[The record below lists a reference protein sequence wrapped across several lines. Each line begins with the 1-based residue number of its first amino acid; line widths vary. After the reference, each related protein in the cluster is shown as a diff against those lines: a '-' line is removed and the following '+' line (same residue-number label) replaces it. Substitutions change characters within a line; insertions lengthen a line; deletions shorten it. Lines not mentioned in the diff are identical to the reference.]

1 MKRAGIC
8 LRMMV
13 KRMGKHPVYWVLLL
27 LFPTALFVV
36 PRLNKAADEEQILV
50 GYVMEEASEG
60 KEVEML
66 SNGPAGS
73 SAEGR
78 MLPDGSGESSAEG
91 KMLPEQAE
99 TEGIRQ
105 KGAEI
110 GKLAYSIQLL
120 DGIEYKLQEETEQ
133 IGESSERSEK
143 GEGNTSDRIGSSRL
157 FQYIKYTEIDK
168 MKEDVMTGELSC
180 GIVFDKD
187 FAKRLAEQDYR
198 HCIKLYLPEGMN
210 VGGMVQED
218 VFARVYQAYS
228 AVWYAELLEQQGY
241 QITPEEVLQKFS
253 EYQKEGKVFAVEYEE
268 YGRADE
274 EVQNAAGSGKDISAV
289 LSVRSVLA
297 FLTFLSA
304 SLGALDG
311 GRDRKRGAGK
321 GICCKKTLAAA
332 AAGAPVLPSTLF
344 LAAGM
349 IYTDIKTIGML
360 YAGRAAGPADDMLGG
375 LMQKTIL
382 PELCSAFVYGSIL
395 WLLAMCF
402 GRIVPEKLLEGI
414 MPCFLL
420 ITVLCCPVFFDLGET
435 IPVIDGLS
443 KLFPVT
449 WYLEFWG

>member
-36 PRLNKAADEEQILV
+36 PRLNRAVDEEQILV
-50 GYVMEEASEG
+50 GYVMGEAVENSVWE
-60 KEVEML
+60 EML
-66 SNGPAGS
+66 AGS
-73 SAEGR
+73 SAEGK
-78 MLPDGSGESSAEG
+78 MSFGEAAELD
-91 KMLPEQAE
+91 M
-99 TEGIRQ
+99 EGER
-105 KGAEI
+105 
-110 GKLAYSIQLL
+110 LL
-120 DGIEYKLQEETEQ
+120 DGIEYKLQEAGTDMA
-133 IGESSERSEK
+133 
-143 GEGNTSDRIGSSRL
+143 SDSRL

-168 MKEDVMTGELSC
+168 MKEDVITGELSC
-180 GIVFDKD
+180 GIVFDED
-187 FAKRLAEQDYR
+187 FAIRLAEQDYR

-228 AVWYAELLEQQGY
+228 AVWYAELLAQQGY
-241 QITPEEVLQKFS
+241 QIASEEVLQKFS

-274 EVQNAAGSGKDISAV
+274 EVQNAAGSGNDISAV
-289 LSVRSVLA
+289 LSVRSILA
-297 FLTFLSA
+297 FLTFMSA

-321 GICCKKTLAAA
+321 GICCPNTLAAA
-332 AAGAPVLPSTLF
+332 EAGAPVLPSTLF

-360 YAGRAAGPADDMLGG
+360 YAGRAAGPADGMLGG

-382 PELCSAFVYGSIL
+382 SELCSAFVYGSIL
-395 WLLAMCF
+395 WLLAMFF

>member
-1 MKRAGIC
+1 MKRADIC

-27 LFPTALFVV
+27 LFPAALFVV
-36 PRLNKAADEEQILV
+36 PRLNRAAGEEQILV
-50 GYVMEEASEG
+50 GYVMEEA
-60 KEVEML
+60 VEN
-66 SNGPAGS
+66 SV
-73 SAEGR
+73 
-78 MLPDGSGESSAEG
+78 GEEMPGGSSAEG
-91 KMLPEQAE
+91 KMSFGEAAERDMEGERLP
-99 TEGIRQ
+99 
-105 KGAEI
+105 
-110 GKLAYSIQLL
+110 

-133 IGESSERSEK
+133 MCESSEGSGK
-143 GEGNTSDRIGSSRL
+143 GEGNTADRIGSSRL

-168 MKEDVMTGELSC
+168 LKEDVMTGELSC
-180 GIVFDKD
+180 GIVFDED
-187 FAKRLAEQDYR
+187 FAIRLAEQDYR

-241 QITPEEVLQKFS
+241 QIMPEEVLQKFS

-274 EVQNAAGSGKDISAV
+274 EVQNAAGSGKNISSV

-311 GRDRKRGAGK
+311 SRDRKRGAGK
-321 GICCKKTLAAA
+321 GICCPNTLAAA
-332 AAGAPVLPSTLF
+332 KAGAPVLPSTLF

-349 IYTDIKTIGML
+349 IYTDIKMIGVL

-395 WLLAMCF
+395 WLLAMFF

-420 ITVLCCPVFFDLGET
+420 ITVLCCPVFFDLGEA

>member
-8 LRMMV
+8 LWMMI

-27 LFPTALFVV
+27 LFPIALFVV
-36 PRLNKAADEEQILV
+36 PRLNKAVDEEQILV
-50 GYVMEEASEG
+50 GYVMGEASEDG
-60 KEVEML
+60 EEEML
-66 SNGPAGS
+66 PNGSAGS
-73 SAEGR
+73 SAEGKMSSGKATER
-78 MLPDGSGESSAEG
+78 DMEGEMLPGQTEAESIKQNGTETGELIYSGW
-91 KMLPEQAE
+91 
-99 TEGIRQ
+99 
-105 KGAEI
+105 
-110 GKLAYSIQLL
+110 LL
-120 DGIEYKLQEETEQ
+120 DGIEYKLQEGTEQ
-133 IGESSERSEK
+133 IDESSEGSWK
-143 GEGNTSDRIGSSRL
+143 IEGDASDMSGGGKL
-157 FQYIKYTEIDK
+157 FKYIKYTNTDEL
-168 MKEDVMTGELSC
+168 KEDVMTGEISC
-180 GIVFDKD
+180 GIVFDED

-198 HCIKLYLPEGMN
+198 HCITLYLPEGMN

-241 QITPEEVLQKFS
+241 QITSEEVLKKFS

-268 YGRADE
+268 YGKADE
-274 EVQNAAGSGKDISAV
+274 GVQNRAGSGKDISVV

-311 GRDRKRGAGK
+311 SRDRKRGAGK
-321 GICCKKTLAAA
+321 GICCPNTLAAA
-332 AAGAPVLPSTLF
+332 GVGAPVLPSALF

-349 IYTDIKTIGML
+349 IYTDIKTIGVL
-360 YAGRAAGPADDMLGG
+360 YAGRAAGLAGDMLDG

-395 WLLAMCF
+395 WLLAMFF

-420 ITVLCCPVFFDLGET
+420 IAVLCCPVFFDLGET

>member
-8 LRMMV
+8 LWMMV

-36 PRLNKAADEEQILV
+36 PRLNRAVDEEQILV
-50 GYVMEEASEG
+50 GYVMGEASEG
-60 KEVEML
+60 
-66 SNGPAGS
+66 ST
-73 SAEGR
+73 
-78 MLPDGSGESSAEG
+78 EG
-91 KMLPEQAE
+91 KMAFGKAAE
-99 TEGIRQ
+99 RDMEGE
-105 KGAEI
+105 K
-110 GKLAYSIQLL
+110 LL
-120 DGIEYKLQEETEQ
+120 DGIEYKLQEGMEQ
-133 IGESSERSEK
+133 TSGASE
-143 GEGNTSDRIGSSRL
+143 GSGKRKEALVDMTNSNRL
-157 FQYIKYTEIDK
+157 FRYIKYTETEK
-168 MKEDVMTGELSC
+168 LKEDILTGEVSC
-180 GIVFDKD
+180 GIVFEKD
-187 FAKRLAEQDYR
+187 FAQRLAEQDYR

-228 AVWYAELLEQQGY
+228 AVWYAEFLKQQGY
-241 QITPEEVLQKFS
+241 QIAPEEVLQKFS

-268 YGRADE
+268 YGKAGE

-304 SLGALDG
+304 FLGALDG
-311 GRDRKRGAGK
+311 SRDRKRGAGK
-321 GICCKKTLAAA
+321 GIYCQNTLAVA
-332 AAGAPVLPSTLF
+332 AAGAPVLLSALF

-360 YAGRAAGPADDMLGG
+360 YSGRAAGVIDNILDGFMR
-375 LMQKTIL
+375 KIIL

-402 GRIVPEKLLEGI
+402 GRIIPEKLLEGI

-420 ITVLCCPVFFDLGET
+420 IAVLCCPVFFDLGET
-435 IPVIDGLS
+435 VSVIDSLS

>member
-1 MKRAGIC
+1 MKKAGIC

-13 KRMGKHPVYWVLLL
+13 KRMGKHPVYWAWLL

-36 PRLNKAADEEQILV
+36 PRLNRAVDEEQILV
-50 GYVMEEASEG
+50 GYVMGEASEG

-66 SNGPAGS
+66 PNGPAGS

-120 DGIEYKLQEETEQ
+120 DGIEYKLQEARTDM
-133 IGESSERSEK
+133 
-143 GEGNTSDRIGSSRL
+143 TSDSRL

-180 GIVFDKD
+180 GIVFDED
-187 FAKRLAEQDYR
+187 FAKRMAEQDYR

-241 QITPEEVLQKFS
+241 QIASEEVLQKFS

-274 EVQNAAGSGKDISAV
+274 EVQNAAGSGNDISAV

-297 FLTFLSA
+297 FLTFMSA

-321 GICCKKTLAAA
+321 GICCPNTLAAA
-332 AAGAPVLPSTLF
+332 EAGAPVLPSTLF

-360 YAGRAAGPADDMLGG
+360 YAGRAAGPADGMLGG

-382 PELCSAFVYGSIL
+382 SELCSAFVYGSIL
-395 WLLAMCF
+395 WLLAMFF

>member
-36 PRLNKAADEEQILV
+36 PRLNRAVDGEQILV
-50 GYVMEEASEG
+50 GYVMGEAVENSVGEE
-60 KEVEML
+60 M
-66 SNGPAGS
+66 PAGS
-73 SAEGR
+73 SAEGK
-78 MLPDGSGESSAEG
+78 MSFGEAAELD
-91 KMLPEQAE
+91 M
-99 TEGIRQ
+99 EGER
-105 KGAEI
+105 
-110 GKLAYSIQLL
+110 LL
-120 DGIEYKLQEETEQ
+120 DGIEYKLQEARTDM
-133 IGESSERSEK
+133 
-143 GEGNTSDRIGSSRL
+143 TSDSRL

-180 GIVFDKD
+180 GIVFDED

-210 VGGMVQED
+210 MGGMVQED

-241 QITPEEVLQKFS
+241 QIAPEEVLQKFS

-274 EVQNAAGSGKDISAV
+274 EVQNAAGSGKDISTV
-289 LSVRSVLA
+289 LSVRSVLT
-297 FLTFLSA
+297 FMTFLSA
-304 SLGALDG
+304 SLGALDVS
-311 GRDRKRGAGK
+311 RDRKRGAGK
-321 GICCKKTLAAA
+321 GICCPNTLAAA
-332 AAGAPVLPSTLF
+332 EAGAPVLPSTLF

-360 YAGRAAGPADDMLGG
+360 YAGRAAGPADGMLGG

-382 PELCSAFVYGSIL
+382 SELCSAFVYGSIL
-395 WLLAMCF
+395 WLLAMFF

>member
-8 LRMMV
+8 LWMMV
-13 KRMGKHPVYWVLLL
+13 KRMGKHPLYWVLLL

-36 PRLNKAADEEQILV
+36 PRLNRAMDEEQILV
-50 GYVMEEASEG
+50 GYVMGEASGG

-66 SNGPAGS
+66 SNGLAGS

-120 DGIEYKLQEETEQ
+120 DGIEYKLQEARTDM
-133 IGESSERSEK
+133 
-143 GEGNTSDRIGSSRL
+143 TSDSRL

-180 GIVFDKD
+180 GIVFDED

-218 VFARVYQAYS
+218 VFARIYQAYS

-241 QITPEEVLQKFS
+241 QIAPEEVLQKFS

-274 EVQNAAGSGKDISAV
+274 EVQNAAGSGKDISPV
-289 LSVRSVLA
+289 LSVRSVLT

-311 GRDRKRGAGK
+311 SRDRKRGAGK
-321 GICCKKTLAAA
+321 GICCPNTLAAA
-332 AAGAPVLPSTLF
+332 EAGAPVLPSTLF

-349 IYTDIKTIGML
+349 IYTDIKMIGML
-360 YAGRAAGPADDMLGG
+360 YAGRTAGPADDMLGG
-375 LMQKTIL
+375 LMQKAIL

-395 WLLAMCF
+395 WLLAMFF

-435 IPVIDGLS
+435 IPVIDSLS

>member
-1 MKRAGIC
+1 MRRAGIC
-8 LRMMV
+8 LWMMV
-13 KRMGKHPVYWVLLL
+13 KRMGKHPVYWAWLL

-36 PRLNKAADEEQILV
+36 PRLNRAVDEEQILV
-50 GYVMEEASEG
+50 GYVMGEASGVRE
-60 KEVEML
+60 EEML
-66 SNGPAGS
+66 PDGPAGS

-120 DGIEYKLQEETEQ
+120 DGIEYKLQEARTDM
-133 IGESSERSEK
+133 
-143 GEGNTSDRIGSSRL
+143 TSDSRL

-180 GIVFDKD
+180 GIVFDED

-241 QITPEEVLQKFS
+241 QIAPEEVLQKFS

-274 EVQNAAGSGKDISAV
+274 EVQNAAGSGKDISSV

-321 GICCKKTLAAA
+321 GICCPNTLAAA
-332 AAGAPVLPSTLF
+332 EAGAPVLPSTLF

-349 IYTDIKTIGML
+349 IYTDIKTISVL

-375 LMQKTIL
+375 LMQKVIL

-395 WLLAMCF
+395 WLLAMFF

>member
-1 MKRAGIC
+1 MRRAGIC

-13 KRMGKHPVYWVLLL
+13 KRMGKHPVYWAWLL

-36 PRLNKAADEEQILV
+36 PRLNRAVDEEQILV
-50 GYVMEEASEG
+50 GYVMGEASGVRE
-60 KEVEML
+60 EEML
-66 SNGPAGS
+66 PDGPAGS
-73 SAEGR
+73 SAEGK
-78 MLPDGSGESSAEG
+78 MSFGEAAERD
-91 KMLPEQAE
+91 M
-99 TEGIRQ
+99 EGER
-105 KGAEI
+105 
-110 GKLAYSIQLL
+110 LL
-120 DGIEYKLQEETEQ
+120 DGIEYKLQEAGTDM
-133 IGESSERSEK
+133 
-143 GEGNTSDRIGSSRL
+143 TSDRRL
-157 FQYIKYTEIDK
+157 FQYIKYTETEK
-168 MKEDVMTGELSC
+168 LKEDVMTGELSC
-180 GIVFDKD
+180 GIVFDED
-187 FAKRLAEQDYR
+187 FAKRMAEQDYR

-228 AVWYAELLEQQGY
+228 TVWYAELLAQQGY
-241 QITPEEVLQKFS
+241 QIAPEEVLQKFS
-253 EYQKEGKVFAVEYEE
+253 EYQREGKVFAVEYEE

-274 EVQNAAGSGKDISAV
+274 EVQNAAGSGKDNSAV

-321 GICCKKTLAAA
+321 GICCPNTLAAA
-332 AAGAPVLPSTLF
+332 EAGAPVLLSTLF

-349 IYTDIKTIGML
+349 IYTDIKTIGVL
-360 YAGRAAGPADDMLGG
+360 YAGRAAGPADAMLGG
-375 LMQKTIL
+375 LMQKIIL

-395 WLLAMCF
+395 WLLAMFF

-420 ITVLCCPVFFDLGET
+420 IAVLCCPVFFDLGET
-435 IPVIDGLS
+435 IPVIDVLS